1 MAKDLKADFWK
12 RIDDVQA
19 GLLTATGERPVPMA
33 PQADPDN
40 NAIWFITAA
49 GTAPEKAAHGGAEAA
64 FYVADPKANIYADV
78 EGRLEV
84 SNDSAKLDEVW
95 NAFAAAW
102 FEDGR
107 EDKDVR
113 LIKLTPKHAEVWL
126 TENSAAFLYEVAK
139 ANLSDDTPDGGEHGQ
154 ITF

>member
-113 LIKLTPKHAEVWL
+113 LIKLTPKHAEV
-126 TENSAAFLYEVAK
+126 
-139 ANLSDDTPDGGEHGQ
+139 
-154 ITF
+154 